1 MTQPSSFSEEA
12 QIVLRYAYQLAQ
24 DFKHPVVFPEHLLL
38 SISAYRSYRAYHLLS
53 ALKVNMD
60 ELGKQCQ
67 ISIAKRNAVLS
78 VPESDQVQ
86 ISAAVQQAL
95 DEGAKTATDQ
105 QKPFGDTRHLLL
117 GLLKPG
123 LDTAIILQEQGV
135 TADKINTQVLSVE
148 VPAETA
154 VSAPKPKAKPVK
166 VPYKFQISPVFLAI
180 LGITILAGASAY
192 FEWIASDLSVFFFV
206 TGGWVVSLCLHE
218 FGHAIVA
225 YWAGDDTVVDK
236 GYLTLNP
243 LKYTHGMLSIVLPL
257 IIVMMG
263 GIGLPGGAVY
273 IDRSLIREKYKHSL
287 VSAAGPFATACV
299 ALFLAIPFLFNL
311 PEAGHFTFWSAM
323 GMLATLQITALFLN
337 LLPLPGLDGFGILAP
352 YLPEDILRLAYS
364 FGNISFILLFALFF
378 YVEPF
383 QAWFFG
389 NVFQVI
395 AFLGIDPLLFFN
407 GFQLFRFW
415 MQ

>member
-1 MTQPSSFSEEA
+1 MAQPTPFSEEA

-24 DFKHPVVFPEHLLL
+24 DYKHSVVFPEHLLL
-38 SISAYRSYRAYHLLS
+38 SISAYRNYRAYHLLA
-53 ALKVNMD
+53 ALNVNID

-78 VPESDQVQ
+78 VPEGKQVQ

-95 DEGAKTATDQ
+95 EEGAKIATDQ
-105 QKPFGDTRHLLL
+105 QKAFGDTRDLLL

-123 LDTAIILQEQGV
+123 LDTAVILQEQGV
-135 TADKINTQVLSVE
+135 TADKIKNQVLPVE
-148 VPAETA
+148 LPAETG
-154 VSAPKPKAKPVK
+154 VSAPKPKPRPVK
-166 VPYKFQISPVFLAI
+166 VPYKFSISPVFLAI
-180 LGITILAGASAY
+180 LGFTILAGASAY
-192 FEWIASDLSVFFFV
+192 YEWIAPGLSVFFFV

-257 IIVMMG
+257 IIVIMG

-299 ALFLAIPFLFNL
+299 ALLLAIPFLFAV
-311 PEAGHFTFWSAM
+311 PEAGHFVFWSAM
-323 GMLATLQITALFLN
+323 GMLATLQVTALFLN
-337 LLPLPGLDGFGILAP
+337 MLPFPGLDGFGILAP
-352 YLPEDILRLAYS
+352 YLPEDILRLAFS
-364 FGNISFILLFALFF
+364 LGNLTFILIYALFF

-395 AFLGIDPLLFFN
+395 TVLGIDPLLFFN

-415 MQ
+415 LQ